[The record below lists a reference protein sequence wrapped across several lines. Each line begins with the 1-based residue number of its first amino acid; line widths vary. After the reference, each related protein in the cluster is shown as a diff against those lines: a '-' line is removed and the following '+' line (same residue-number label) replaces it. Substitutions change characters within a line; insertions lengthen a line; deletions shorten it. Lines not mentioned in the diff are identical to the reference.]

1 MTTEIARSYR
11 LIGIEDLNVKGMLKN
26 RRLALSLADAAM
38 GEICRQLVY
47 KSTWFG
53 GLLVRV
59 DRFFA
64 SSKTCSECGHVNH
77 DLQLS
82 DRRWTCQGCGTIHDR
97 DWNASKNIEVEALR
111 LVGA

>member
-11 LIGIEDLNVKGMLKN
+11 LIGIEDLNLKGMLKN
-26 RRLALSLADAAM
+26 RRLALSLSDAAM

-47 KSTWFG
+47 KSAWFG
-53 GLLVRV
+53 GQVVKV